1 MFPLPHKPVF
11 GTSWSLQ
18 TLDVCWQHINGEKHF
33 LSLPFLCPSL
43 HLGKGTLNTKLCL
56 GSMHLK
62 KKKMKAALYILNSVL
77 KICPKF
83 FDSPPVKR
91 WSLVPLP
98 LSVICA

>member
-1 MFPLPHKPVF
+1 
-11 GTSWSLQ
+11 
-18 TLDVCWQHINGEKHF
+18 
-33 LSLPFLCPSL
+33 
-43 HLGKGTLNTKLCL
+43 
-56 GSMHLK
+56 
-62 KKKMKAALYILNSVL
+62 MKAALYILNSVL